1 MNQMEGVQQQQQQQ
15 QQQERYGVVL
25 GQVRQALEAVR
36 VMPRGGRQPDKWLP
50 PETISSKGLKEF
62 KNTVLGASSTTN
74 RRVDAALL
82 AISVLVDGVRAE
94 QQARFKYGY
103 LKILRA
109 ELNNHEDEVL
119 ESRKEVREA
128 KRARRETAANR
139 PSEVKLHADDV
150 GELSNDD
157 EDLR

>member
-1 MNQMEGVQQQQQQQ
+1 MVTPGDHLLQRPQRVQ
-15 QQQERYGVVL
+15 EHS
-25 GQVRQALEAVR
+25 
-36 VMPRGGRQPDKWLP
+36 PR
-50 PETISSKGLKEF
+50 S
-62 KNTVLGASSTTN
+62 
-74 RRVDAALL
+74 LL
-82 AISVLVDGVRAE
+82 LTISVLVDGVRAE

-103 LKILRA
+103 LKNLRA

-139 PSEVKLHADDV
+139 PREVQLEAGDV
-150 GELSNDD
+150 GELSGDE